1 MAEFLAEIP
10 LLQKFKKKWAGRQPF
25 EFLYRADASTRR
37 VTVPDN
43 RSSKRQNVEKTK
55 VAEFF
60 LQILL
65 QKFGG

>member
-55 VAEFF
+55 VAEFIF
-60 LQILL
+60 ADIIAIC
-65 QKFGG
+65 GG